1 MCIFFLVIWHDKED
15 AVVEVLEDKLKSLQ
29 PDINIVLEKKS
40 DLTESLKMVGNDPN
54 SAPVNFIR

>member
-1 MCIFFLVIWHDKED
+1 MCIFFIVIWHDKED

-29 PDINIVLEKKS
+29 PNINIVLEKKS

-54 SAPVNFIR
+54 SALVNFIR